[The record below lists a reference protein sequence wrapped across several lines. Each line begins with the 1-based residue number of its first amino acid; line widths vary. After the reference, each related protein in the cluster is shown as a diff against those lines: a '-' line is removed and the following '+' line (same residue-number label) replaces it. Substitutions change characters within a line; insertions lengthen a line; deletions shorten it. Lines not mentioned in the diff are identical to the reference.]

1 MVSNQVLKI
10 KRINF
15 VSTLSQ
21 HMLAVLMVRKACEKA
36 SSISYKNF
44 HWHFYWGQSPRK
56 GEMNHGNHRKYKKKQ
71 NKRIT
76 KISNP
81 FLKVPQLILLNRN
94 WKTRV
99 HCSDLQLLYVLWG
112 GDINA
117 SAHRDTWRTDS
128 NIHAAP
134 RFMYPGNLGHV

>member
-10 KRINF
+10 KRVNF

-21 HMLAVLMVRKACEKA
+21 HMLAVLTVRKACEKA

-56 GEMNHGNHRKYKKKQ
+56 GEMNHGNHSKYKKKQ